1 MIDCPASID
10 EIRAAALTLDGVAM
24 RTPLL
29 ENPDVKALL
38 GGQLLLLAEA
48 APETQV
54 SSAEPALFDD
64 TRRSLEAGHRVAK
77 DAGVRKTML
86 FAYDHFRIVAEPG
99 AAVGAAAIL
108 NGQVPIT
115 GRTEA
120 TVITGGNID
129 IARFAALLEDEE

>member
-1 MIDCPASID
+1 MIDCPVSID
-10 EIRAAALTLDGVAM
+10 EIRAAALTLDGVAI

-38 GGQLLLLAEA
+38 GGQLLLLAEG
-48 APETQV
+48 APATQV

-64 TRRSLEAGHRVAK
+64 TRRSLEAGHRVAH
-77 DAGVRKTML
+77 DAEVRKTMR
-86 FAYDHFRIVAEPG
+86 FAYDHFRIVAEPV
-99 AAVGAAAIL
+99 AVVGVAAIL

-115 GRTEA
+115 DRTEA